1 MRRDER
7 GSALVLVLLCATLFL
22 ALGGALV
29 TVASTEATISATFRE
44 SAVALAG
51 AEAALARVT
60 ADLANAVD
68 WNAALSGSAIS
79 SFQDGAVAG
88 SRRLPDG
95 SLLDLVTAT
104 NIERC
109 GDASCTDAQLD
120 AVTAER
126 PWGLNNPRWQRY
138 ASGSLRTMTPSSSD
152 APDVY
157 VIVWV
162 GDDPLETDA
171 DPLTDDPNP
180 AAAGHETVLLRAT
193 AHAAYSVR
201 RRLEVRARRDD
212 GVVRL
217 SAWREIR

>member
-7 GSALVLVLLCATLFL
+7 GSALVLVLLAATLFL
-22 ALGGALV
+22 ALGGALI

-44 SAVALAG
+44 SAAALAG

-60 ADLANAVD
+60 ADLAAAAD
-68 WNAALSGSAIS
+68 WNAVLTGGATS
-79 SFQDGAVAG
+79 SFQDGTAG
-88 SRRLPDG
+88 ARRLPDG
-95 SLLDLVTAT
+95 TLLDLVTAT

-109 GDASCTDAQLD
+109 GSASCTDAQLD
-120 AVTAER
+120 AMTAER

-138 ASGSLRTMTPSSSD
+138 ASGSLRAITPSSAD
-152 APDVY
+152 APHVY

-162 GDDPLETDA
+162 GDDPLETDG
-171 DPLTDDPNP
+171 DPLTDDPN
-180 AAAGHETVLLRAT
+180 AGALGHDAVLLRAT
-193 AHAAYSVR
+193 AYAAYSTR
-201 RRLEVRARRDD
+201 RRLEVRARRDAD

>member
-1 MRRDER
+1 MQRDER
-7 GSALVLVLLCATLFL
+7 GSAVVLVLMCATLFL

-29 TVASTEATISATFRE
+29 TLASTDATISATFRE
-44 SAVALAG
+44 SAAALAG

-60 ADLANAVD
+60 ADLTTTAD
-68 WNAALSGSAIS
+68 WNAALSGRTIS
-79 SFQDGAVAG
+79 GFQDGTDAG

-95 SLLDLVTAT
+95 TLLDLTTAT
-104 NIERC
+104 NVERC
-109 GDASCTDAQLD
+109 GNPSCTDAQIE
-120 AVTAER
+120 AMTADR
-126 PWGLNNPRWQRY
+126 PWGMNNPRWQRY
-138 ASGSLRTMTPSSSD
+138 ASGPLRAITPSSND
-152 APDVY
+152 APHVY

-180 AAAGHETVLLRAT
+180 AALGHDAILLRAT
-193 AHAAYSVR
+193 AYGAYSVR

-217 SAWREIR
+217 SLWREIR

>member
-29 TVASTEATISATFRE
+29 TLASTDATISATFRE
-44 SAVALAG
+44 SAAALAG

-60 ADLANAVD
+60 ADLATAAD
-68 WNAALSGSAIS
+68 WNAALTGSAIS
-79 SFQDGAVAG
+79 GFQDGTAAG

-95 SLLDLVTAT
+95 TLLDLVTAT
-104 NIERC
+104 DIERC
-109 GDASCTDAQLD
+109 GNASCTNAQLD

-126 PWGLNNPRWQRY
+126 PWGVNNPRWQRY
-138 ASGSLRTMTPSSSD
+138 ASGFLRAIAPSSAD
-152 APDVY
+152 APHVY

-180 AAAGHETVLLRAT
+180 AAPGHDTVLLRAT
-193 AHAAYSVR
+193 AYAAYSVR

-217 SAWREIR
+217 SSWREIR

>member
-1 MRRDER
+1 MRRDDR

-44 SAVALAG
+44 SAAALAG
-51 AEAALARVT
+51 AEAALARAT
-60 ADLANAVD
+60 ADLATTAD
-68 WNAALSGSAIS
+68 WNGALTGSATS
-79 SFQDGAVAG
+79 SVQDGTAG
-88 SRRLPDG
+88 ARRLPDG
-95 SLLDLVTAT
+95 TLLDLVTAT

-109 GDASCTDAQLD
+109 GSASCTEAELD
-120 AVTAER
+120 AVTADR
-126 PWGLNNPRWQRY
+126 PWGVNNPRWQRY
-138 ASGSLRTMTPSSSD
+138 ASGSLRDISPSSAD

-162 GDDPLETDA
+162 GDDPLETDGN
-171 DPLTDDPNP
+171 PLTDDPNP
-180 AAAGHETVLLRAT
+180 AAPGHDAVLLRAA

-201 RRLEVRARRDD
+201 RRLEVRARRED

-217 SAWREIR
+217 SSWREIR